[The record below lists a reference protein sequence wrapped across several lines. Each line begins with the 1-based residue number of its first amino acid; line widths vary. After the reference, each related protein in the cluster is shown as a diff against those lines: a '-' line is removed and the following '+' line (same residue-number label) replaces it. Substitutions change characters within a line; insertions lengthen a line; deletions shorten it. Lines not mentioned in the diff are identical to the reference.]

1 MLLVA
6 RLPSVAM
13 PGRDACRAV
22 KVLAAQ
28 PEKAQGLLENDL
40 TIQTLLHT
48 LQLARW
54 VEEAQV

>member
-28 PEKAQGLLENDL
+28 PEKAQELLEHDL

-54 VEEAQV
+54 VEESQV